1 MHKPKLQHTLT
12 RRAPAILGL
21 APFNVCCSV
30 VSGRGT
36 TQVFPTDCIQQ
47 LKMLPE
53 VTYLGTSNP
62 RSLTAE

>member
-1 MHKPKLQHTLT
+1 MHKPELQYTLT
-12 RRAPAILGL
+12 RRAPAILGV
-21 APFNVCCSV
+21 APFNVFCSV
-30 VSGRGT
+30 VSGHGT

-53 VTYLGTSNP
+53 VTYPGTSNP